1 MKRAVNFLVA
11 PLRLISRPV
20 ALLVVALLLIG
31 AWGLTAFLQTAQVA
45 RDALASLTMSA
56 SAVAASIDMPLEH
69 FTDTTDAFRASD
81 LQGDKVALTSRLLRL
96 QGALSPV
103 GATFAVSA
111 SGQLLASSSPFSVS
125 DASVADTDWFRHA
138 MGENAMPVAL
148 QRADSWLRT
157 GPSVILSR
165 IVRDTSGKPAGLVG
179 AVLRFEDFDR
189 LIGRTWFCLLYTS
202 DAADE

>member
-1 MKRAVNFLVA
+1 VKRVVNFIVA

-56 SAVAASIDMPLEH
+56 GAVAASIDMPLEH
-69 FTDTTDAFRASD
+69 FADTTDAFRATD

-103 GATFAVSA
+103 GATFAVNA

-125 DASVADTDWFRHA
+125 DASVADADWFRHA
-138 MGENAMPVAL
+138 MGDNAMPVAL
-148 QRADSWLRT
+148 QRAEKGDEEASSWPDALTAKVAPTGDSA
-157 GPSVILSR
+157 P
-165 IVRDTSGKPAGLVG
+165 
-179 AVLRFEDFDR
+179 
-189 LIGRTWFCLLYTS
+189 
-202 DAADE
+202 

>member
-1 MKRAVNFLVA
+1 MKRVVNFLVA

-69 FTDTTDAFRASD
+69 FADTTDAFRATD

-96 QGALSPV
+96 QGAL
-103 GATFAVSA
+103 
-111 SGQLLASSSPFSVS
+111 
-125 DASVADTDWFRHA
+125 VAGRRDFR
-138 MGENAMPVAL
+138 GECIGPVA
-148 QRADSWLRT
+148 
-157 GPSVILSR
+157 
-165 IVRDTSGKPAGLVG
+165 GLLV
-179 AVLRFEDFDR
+179 AVLRQRCF
-189 LIGRTWFCLLYTS
+189 GRRC
-202 DAADE
+202 